1 MGYTPMRIVSARRSR
16 LAARAAAAALVCGA
30 LVAVGAAA
38 QEPAPELV
46 LTPAPEPAPAVAPS
60 AVDAATAKAEART
73 LDQLA
78 ITLAERRAALD
89 ARRRELARERAL
101 ITAVDRPASAEEVA
115 FWRERNVTAERLAG
129 EVAALEA
136 IAETLTPGAL
146 AAVSLPEGGAVGV
159 LTPDPGL
166 ARTRLQVN
174 LRNSPDGD
182 PMAVLEA
189 DALVVRL
196 ATDPDGWSVVATM
209 FGIGFAPASQLRR
222 EP

>member
-1 MGYTPMRIVSARRSR
+1 MRIVSARRSR
-16 LAARAAAAALVCGA
+16 LAAWAAAAALVCGA
-30 LVAVGAAA
+30 LAAVGAAA

-46 LTPAPEPAPAVAPS
+46 LTPAPEPALAPAPS
-60 AVDAATAKAEART
+60 AADAATAEAEARA
-73 LDQLA
+73 LDELA
-78 ITLAERRAALD
+78 VTLAERRAALD

-101 ITAVDRPASAEEVA
+101 ITAVGRPASVEEVA
-115 FWRERNVTAERLAG
+115 FWRERNKTAERLGG

-146 AAVSLPEGGAVGV
+146 AAVSLPEGGTVGV

-182 PMAVLEA
+182 RMAVLEA
-189 DALVVRL
+189 DALVVHL
-196 ATDPDGWSVVATM
+196 ATDADGWSVVATM